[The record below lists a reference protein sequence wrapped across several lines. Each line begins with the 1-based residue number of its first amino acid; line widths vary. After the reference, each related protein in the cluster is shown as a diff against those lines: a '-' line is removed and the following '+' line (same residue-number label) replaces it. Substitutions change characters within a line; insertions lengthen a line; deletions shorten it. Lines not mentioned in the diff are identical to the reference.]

1 MLSTE
6 LLAKCH
12 GRIRMSLTDGGV
24 FTGSFRTDILSS
36 SAVSVYFYGDESD
49 ISLPISLIASVESLG
64 LELVAS

>member
-1 MLSTE
+1 
-6 LLAKCH
+6 
-12 GRIRMSLTDGGV
+12 MSLTDGGV